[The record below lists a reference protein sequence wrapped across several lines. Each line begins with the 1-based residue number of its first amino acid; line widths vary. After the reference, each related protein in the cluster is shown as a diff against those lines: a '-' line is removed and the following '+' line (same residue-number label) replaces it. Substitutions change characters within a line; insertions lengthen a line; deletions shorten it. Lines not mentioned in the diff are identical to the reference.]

1 VIDFG
6 KYVDVS
12 STSEKLSSIDHDS
25 KKVMTSFGKFTMQSA
40 KDPSLLSEAYSSL
53 ADEAEANNHH
63 LVMCH
68 EIMHALPG
76 HYPNYLSTLAAATS
90 RFEVTIVTTYRESL
104 SLYISKY
111 NAHAIE
117 RLKHESLISSLTHF
131 TSHIEDTNTH
141 SLQTEAI
148 EWKSHFKDVVVMD
161 YYGILAA
168 NQSIQRV
175 FFCEIMEM
183 KGFCDYDFTQNRVAN
198 PAAAKE
204 YTNKLAGV
212 QRAFLKYAAEQC
224 QKLPPN
230 AYTPMY
236 LETMEK
242 AYQKAKSPAIP
253 VKTSTPTDDS
263 KKRLHELMVADFDI
277 IGSMKYKNITANT
290 DALDKASTYDVDG
303 PAIKNDESFI
313 NMFKG
318 LLKKNGHPGDCRE
331 IRKFTIKS
339 LQSLHTL

>member
-25 KKVMTSFGKFTMQSA
+25 KKVMISFGKFTMQSA
-40 KDPSLLSEAYSSL
+40 EDPSLLSEAYSSL
-53 ADEAEANNHH
+53 ADEAEANNYH

-68 EIMHALPG
+68 EVMHTIP
-76 HYPNYLSTLAAATS
+76 HKHPNYLSTLAAATS
-90 RFEVTIVTTYRESL
+90 RFEVTIVYTYRESL
-104 SLYISKY
+104 SLYISGY
-111 NAHAIE
+111 NAHAID
-117 RLKHESLISSLTHF
+117 RLKHESLISCL
-131 TSHIEDTNTH
+131 EDTYPI
-141 SLQTEAI
+141 SLQAEALP
-148 EWKSHFKDVVVMD
+148 WKSHFEDVVVMD